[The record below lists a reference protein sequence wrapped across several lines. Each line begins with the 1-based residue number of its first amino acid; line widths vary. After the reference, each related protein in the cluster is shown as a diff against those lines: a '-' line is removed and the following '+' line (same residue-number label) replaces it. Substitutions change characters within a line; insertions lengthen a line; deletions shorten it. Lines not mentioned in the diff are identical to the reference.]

1 MDIYKI
7 TMRSHDCFDLFSFLC
22 VQNGLKYF
30 LKTVLIQ
37 MNLILLAKNL
47 HCDLLALENK
57 ELKWFQIG
65 KYLFSNSVMNGIAEI
80 DFVQLD
86 AELINEFI
94 ILVQLLFLM
103 TLKSLIFQG

>member
-1 MDIYKI
+1 MYVMGYTFATWGFPI
-7 TMRSHDCFDLFSFLC
+7 LFMGETFA
-22 VQNGLKYF
+22 VH
-30 LKTVLIQ
+30 LI
-37 MNLILLAKNL
+37 
-47 HCDLLALENK
+47 
-57 ELKWFQIG
+57 
-65 KYLFSNSVMNGIAEI
+65 SNSVMNGIAEI

>member
-1 MDIYKI
+1 MIYNPAYTYK
-7 TMRSHDCFDLFSFLC
+7 F
-22 VQNGLKYF
+22 Q
-30 LKTVLIQ
+30 LKTT
-37 MNLILLAKNL
+37 
-47 HCDLLALENK
+47 
-57 ELKWFQIG
+57 KWFWIG
-65 KYLFSNSVMNGIAEI
+65 KYLISNSVMNGIAEI

>member
-1 MDIYKI
+1 M
-7 TMRSHDCFDLFSFLC
+7 
-22 VQNGLKYF
+22 
-30 LKTVLIQ
+30 
-37 MNLILLAKNL
+37 
-47 HCDLLALENK
+47 
-57 ELKWFQIG
+57 G
-65 KYLFSNSVMNGIAEI
+65 KYLISNSVMNGIAEI

>member
-1 MDIYKI
+1 VTWGYPILFMGKI
-7 TMRSHDCFDLFSFLC
+7 FA
-22 VQNGLKYF
+22 VY
-30 LKTVLIQ
+30 LI
-37 MNLILLAKNL
+37 N
-47 HCDLLALENK
+47 
-57 ELKWFQIG
+57 
-65 KYLFSNSVMNGIAEI
+65 NSVMNGIAEI